1 MQAEIDKRLRAEKRI
16 SVSNLEEKIN
26 EHLLWRLRLT
36 CVASSF
42 VSPRHG
48 TSKDAAEKIARTDFY
63 VPVGKDMKHAARFGN
78 GAYLAE
84 DVEKSWRGRNG
95 PERALDR
102 LFRTISV
109 AKLYQNR
116 QVRVFDSFRSIWPLQ
131 GTAAGPSHVL
141 PRCS

>member
-1 MQAEIDKRLRAEKRI
+1 MRGFIFA
-16 SVSNLEEKIN
+16 
-26 EHLLWRLRLT
+26 
-36 CVASSF
+36 
-42 VSPRHG
+42 SPRHG

-109 AKLYQNR
+109 AKLYQNSR
-116 QVRVFDSFRSIWPLQ
+116 FFHHSHACSTFFDAFH
-131 GTAAGPSHVL
+131 PSKVAVL
-141 PRCS
+141 